1 MNIMKKHTMRKA
13 APLLALALTTGM
25 TAGCGASSVVNGVD
39 VSQED
44 VQAAMQGA
52 DVSSLP
58 AGHVKGGAAVHDPSI
73 IKAEDGTYW
82 IFGSHMAVA
91 KSDDLRQWSGVF
103 ANVSRHNKLFSNLFA
118 DDSDA
123 FAWVGKNSEGG
134 YSVWAPD
141 VIYNK
146 KMQKY
151 CMYFCTS
158 STYIKSSLCWATSD
172 TINGPYEYQ
181 GRLIDSGFTRLDAK
195 KGKVDILDY
204 CEDELDFKTRY
215 LNLTDYN
222 NTDWPNA
229 IDPTVFYDA
238 DGKMWM
244 VYGSWSGG
252 IFILE
257 IDEETGLPIHPERDD
272 ENGVDA
278 YFGKRLIGGGHQS
291 CEGPWIQYDAAS
303 GYYYLFVSYGSL
315 TANGGYQIR
324 LFRSRN
330 PDGPYEDAAGQTLG
344 YSDHEKY
351 GVKMMGNYTFPTL
364 DTTYM
369 APGHNSAF
377 EDTDGKLYLVYHQRF
392 SDQGETHEPRVH
404 QLFRTAGGWL
414 VAAPFETNGETI
426 AESGYDLSDV
436 IGSYYVVNHG
446 TDISDAVP
454 EDVLLSLQ
462 PDGGIYVVEDAD
474 AAGSSDKSSSGSASA
489 QKKSAGGTSD
499 GSSSGDT
506 KEEKAVRTNS
516 AVTLGEKCGSF
527 SLTEDSPYVTLTID
541 DATYEGV
548 MIQMQD
554 EADNPVMC
562 FTACGENNET
572 VWGVHYL
579 AE

>member
-1 MNIMKKHTMRKA
+1 MKRCKTGRLA
-13 APLLALALTTGM
+13 TPLLALGLVT
-25 TAGCGASSVVNGVD
+25 GCGASAVVNGVD
-39 VSQED
+39 VSED
-44 VQAAMQGA
+44 SVQAAMTGA
-52 DVSSLP
+52 DVSSL
-58 AGHVKGGAAVHDPSI
+58 ASGHVKGGAAVHDPSI
-73 IKAEDGTYW
+73 IKSDDGTYW

-91 KSDDLRQWSGVF
+91 KSDDLQHWTGVF

-123 FAWVGKNSEGG
+123 FEWVGKNSDGG

-172 TINGPYEYQ
+172 SVSGPYEYQ

-291 CEGPWIQYDAAS
+291 CEGPWIQYDAES

-324 LFRSRN
+324 LFRSEN
-330 PDGPYEDAAGQTLG
+330 PDGPYVDAAGKTLG
-344 YSDHEKY
+344 YSDHENY

-377 EDTDGKLYLVYHQRF
+377 EDTDGKLYVVYHQRF

-404 QLFRTAGGWL
+404 QLFRTQGGWL
-414 VAAPFETNGETI
+414 AAAPFETCGETLP
-426 AESGYDLSDV
+426 EEGYALEDV
-436 IGSYYVVNHG
+436 IGSYYIVNHG

-454 EDVLLSLQ
+454 EDVLVSLQ
-462 PDGGIYVVEDAD
+462 PDGGIYTAEDAENGAD
-474 AAGSSDKSSSGSASA
+474 AAGSASSGE
-489 QKKSAGGTSD
+489 
-499 GSSSGDT
+499 T
-506 KEEKAVRTNS
+506 KEEKAVRANS
-516 AVTLGEKCGSF
+516 ASALGEKCGSF
-527 SLTEDSPYVTLTID
+527 ALTEDSPYITVTLD
-541 DATYEGV
+541 GDTYEGV
-548 MIQMQD
+548 AIQMED
-554 EADNPVMC
+554 EAGNPVMC

-572 VWGVHYL
+572 VWGVHYI